1 MPEKLNKN
9 DIITAVIPV
18 RHRAEEHLV
27 LVTVK
32 GTFIRHLNNEDSQ
45 IHVAKQL
52 DHKDKASIPTGTWA
66 VYTDTI
72 KKEDVH

>member
-1 MPEKLNKN
+1 MTKTLKEGNTV
-9 DIITAVIPV
+9 TAIIPV
-18 RHRAEEHLV
+18 RHKAEEHLV

-32 GTFIRHLNNEDSQ
+32 GTFIRHLNNKVSQ
-45 IHVAKQL
+45 IRVTKQL

-66 VYTDTI
+66 VSTDTI

>member
-1 MPEKLNKN
+1 MTKTLKEG
-9 DIITAVIPV
+9 DTVTAIIPV
-18 RHRAEEHLV
+18 RHKAEEHLV

-32 GTFIRHLNNEDSQ
+32 GTFIRHLNNKVSQ
-45 IHVAKQL
+45 IRVTKQL

-66 VYTDTI
+66 VSTDTI

>member
-1 MPEKLNKN
+1 MTKTLKEG
-9 DIITAVIPV
+9 DAVTAIIPV
-18 RHRAEEHLV
+18 KHKAEKHLV

-32 GTFIRHLNNEDSQ
+32 GTFIRYLNNEVSQ
-45 IHVAKQL
+45 IRVTTQL

-66 VYTDTI
+66 VSTDTI